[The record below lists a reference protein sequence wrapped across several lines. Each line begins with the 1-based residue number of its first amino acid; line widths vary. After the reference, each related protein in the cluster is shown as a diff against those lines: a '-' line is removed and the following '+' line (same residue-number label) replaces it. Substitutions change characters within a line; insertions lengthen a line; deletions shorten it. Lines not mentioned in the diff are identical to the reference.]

1 MICQKAVLVVE
12 DETLIRMTAADAIRD
27 TGLEVFEAA
36 NAQQAIA
43 ILEERDDIGLL
54 FTDIDMPGHM
64 NGMEL
69 SFVVSDRWPPISTVI
84 ASGKHSPGADDM
96 PAEASFY
103 GKPYD
108 ADGVAQR
115 ICAMLAPA

>member
-43 ILEERDDIGLL
+43 ILEERNDIGLL

-69 SFVVSDRWPPISTVI
+69 SFVVSNRWPPIESVR
-84 ASGKHSPGADDM
+84 SS
-96 PAEASFY
+96 
-103 GKPYD
+103 
-108 ADGVAQR
+108 V
-115 ICAMLAPA
+115 